1 MKRNESAYVDYNDG
15 IIEKKVTMI
24 PLPKELPSIIVN
36 KQEIWNKKN
45 DQETIHFVKDIPIES
60 EICDPISN
68 LEVMQ
73 IVNFLEPAKLLLE
86 DAFLSKCPYKFSL
99 LSNTVGV
106 VGTSLKDIKGA
117 ANMIYYRNGAVSF
130 DYNLAFKLC
139 FQLNINVT
147 VTQLVQKHLKNS
159 KSDQKTDKITINGY
173 FFVRINSSNLNLIHS
188 PQLGI

>member
-1 MKRNESAYVDYNDG
+1 MAL
-15 IIEKKVTMI
+15 I

-36 KQEIWNKKN
+36 KKKEIWNKKS
-45 DQETIHFVKDIPIES
+45 DQETIHFVKEVPIES
-60 EICDPISN
+60 ENFDPISN

-106 VGTSLKDIKGA
+106 LGTSLKDIKGA

-130 DYNLAFKLC
+130 DYNLEFKLY

-147 VTQLVQKHLKNS
+147 VTQLVQKHLKSS
-159 KSDQKTDKITINGY
+159 KSDQKTDKNTINGY
-173 FFVRINSSNLNLIHS
+173 FFII
-188 PQLGI
+188 